1 MSSDCEKIKDQIA
14 DLVTGILPEAQVH
27 VLEQHLNK
35 CAACRDYARAL
46 KDEDMLLTEF
56 FAKIDTNITHQQERV
71 LQAINHSGVS
81 KQSETHLIRRIIMK
95 SPITKLAVAAAV
107 IIITIVFLMTFFEKA
122 SAPAYALEQTI
133 KANHSIKTVHLRKF
147 EKGQNIGHDEHSD
160 YWLKYS
166 DYWLKYDD
174 AGKLSNLRCNE
185 HAKDGIKFT
194 VWNEGIEKN
203 WIPQDNVV
211 IVKRLNDTAKK
222 WEEFAKESDYE
233 LLLQWINDQEEI
245 ELKIDKP
252 AEDSDSIY
260 VKATHN
266 PSKTRIELVVDRKT
280 KLIKKLSR
288 YYLIEHG
295 DELDLQVE
303 FFAYN
308 QPIAPSIFE
317 LRGIPDD
324 AKVIERV
331 EGGIIVPGLRVG
343 DYTFGMSKDEV
354 LKKCGEPEYTEEKG
368 TLSKILR
375 DSMVCALVAFG
386 WK

>member
-1 MSSDCEKIKDQIA
+1 MRPKNDIKILFQKVVA
-14 DLVTGILPEAQVH
+14 DTNPRMDKFV
-27 VLEQHLNK
+27 
-35 CAACRDYARAL
+35 L
-46 KDEDMLLTEF
+46 KD
-56 FAKIDTNITHQQERV
+56 V
-71 LQAINHSGVS
+71 LKTYNKTFDNKSACYHPIIWR
-81 KQSETHLIRRIIMK
+81 TIMK
-95 SPITKLAVAAAV
+95 NPITKLTATAV
-107 IIITIVFLMTFFEKA
+107 IIITAVFLMIFFEKA
-122 SAPAYALEQTI
+122 AAPAYALEQTI
-133 KANHSIKTVHLRKF
+133 EANHNIKTVHLRKF

-245 ELKIDKP
+245 ELKIDEP

-308 QPIAPSIFE
+308 RPIAPSIFE
-317 LRGIPDD
+317 LRGIPED

-343 DYTFGMSKDEV
+343 D
-354 LKKCGEPEYTEEKG
+354 
-368 TLSKILR
+368 
-375 DSMVCALVAFG
+375 
-386 WK
+386 

>member
-1 MSSDCEKIKDQIA
+1 MKSPRQIKQLAKKIRIKPDA
-14 DLVTGILPEAQVH
+14 VVD
-27 VLEQHLNK
+27 
-35 CAACRDYARAL
+35 
-46 KDEDMLLTEF
+46 
-56 FAKIDTNITHQQERV
+56 ERV
-71 LQAINHSGVS
+71 LTRAETALAKSTEDQAAVLPRRPS
-81 KQSETHLIRRIIMK
+81 IRRTIMK
-95 SPITKLAVAAAV
+95 SPITKFAAAAV
-107 IIITIVFLMTFFEKA
+107 IIITVVFVMTLFEKA
-122 SAPAYALEQTI
+122 AAPAYALEQTI
-133 KANHSIKTVHLRKF
+133 EANHTIKTVHLRKF
-147 EKGQNIGHDEHSD
+147 EKGQSIGHDEHSD

-211 IVKRLNDTAKK
+211 IVKRLNNTAKK

-233 LLLQWINDQEEI
+233 LLLQWLNDQAKEDI
-245 ELKIDKP
+245 ELKIDEP

-260 VKATHN
+260 VEATHS
-266 PSKTRIELVVDRKT
+266 PSKTRVELVVDRKT

-288 YYLIEHG
+288 YNLIEHG

-308 QPIAPSIFE
+308 QPIAPSMFE
-317 LRGIPDD
+317 LKGIPDN

-354 LKKCGEPEYTEEKG
+354 LKKCGEPEYINFGAEG
-368 TLSKILR
+368 YTLDNPPGQYGMR
-375 DSMVCALVAFG
+375 F
-386 WK
+386 